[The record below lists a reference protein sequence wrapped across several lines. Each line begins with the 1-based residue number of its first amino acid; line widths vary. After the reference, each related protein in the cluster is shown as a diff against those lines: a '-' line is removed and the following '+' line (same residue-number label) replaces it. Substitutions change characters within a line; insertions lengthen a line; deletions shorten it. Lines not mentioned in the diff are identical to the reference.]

1 MRQSSR
7 FTFRQTSERVLSSIA
22 RTNGGD
28 PDMMLIPVHG
38 DRLATVK
45 AQVIDRGR
53 VFYSVLPAEIKKIP
67 ATTSAAPAA
76 LRKVTFSIR
85 LAISGARTRTNTA

>member
-1 MRQSSR
+1 MRSDIKITWHSKLSRESSNAAKLAIHLP
-7 FTFRQTSERVLSSIA
+7 TKFRACFEFIA

-45 AQVIDRGR
+45 AQVIDR
-53 VFYSVLPAEIKKIP
+53 
-67 ATTSAAPAA
+67 
-76 LRKVTFSIR
+76 
-85 LAISGARTRTNTA
+85 

>member
-45 AQVIDRGR
+45 AQVIDR
-53 VFYSVLPAEIKKIP
+53 
-67 ATTSAAPAA
+67 
-76 LRKVTFSIR
+76 
-85 LAISGARTRTNTA
+85 